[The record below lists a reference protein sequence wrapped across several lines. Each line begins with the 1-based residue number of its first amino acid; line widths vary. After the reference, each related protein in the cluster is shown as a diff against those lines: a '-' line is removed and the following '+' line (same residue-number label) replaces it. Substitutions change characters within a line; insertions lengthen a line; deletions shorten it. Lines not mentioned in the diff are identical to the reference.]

1 MSTIFCECNG
11 LKYEI
16 DKEKNEYVITS
27 NVKGEGYT
35 NYIDVFGNEHSDIF
49 VKTVN
54 VNEVDII
61 YYEKVFIKYKGIYFD
76 LFASKIF
83 RDDVVDDSYML
94 YTESEQLA
102 KKYDFK
108 KEEQFVFSKY
118 IHKEQIESIKV
129 VQKPIKAFE
138 ERGIKEI
145 IIPKE
150 EIDEWLSAI
159 E

>member
-1 MSTIFCECNG
+1 MSEMFCEYQG
-11 LKYEI
+11 LTCKI
-16 DKEKNEYVITS
+16 KERDGAYLITS
-27 NVKGEGYT
+27 REKREGYT
-35 NYIDVFGNEHSDIF
+35 NYIDVLGNEHSDIF
-49 VKTVN
+49 MKRVN

-83 RDDVVDDSYML
+83 RDDVSDDSYML
-94 YTESEQLA
+94 FTESEQLA

-118 IHKEQIESIKV
+118 IRKEQIESIKI